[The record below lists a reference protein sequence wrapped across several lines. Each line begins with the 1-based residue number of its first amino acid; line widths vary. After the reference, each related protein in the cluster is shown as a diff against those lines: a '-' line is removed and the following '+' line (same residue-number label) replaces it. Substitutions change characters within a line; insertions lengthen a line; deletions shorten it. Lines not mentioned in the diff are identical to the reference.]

1 MPYQIIDAVMA
12 RSLQD
17 DAARDHPLFA
27 WVIMQNL
34 PEFPGAF
41 VARLVTDAPTPYIL
55 LGHTLAEVQVQLPP
69 GLVHSGRQS
78 SDPPAVVEA
87 WFPGDS

>member
-34 PEFPGAF
+34 PEFP
-41 VARLVTDAPTPYIL
+41 APSWR
-55 LGHTLAEVQVQLPP
+55 G
-69 GLVHSGRQS
+69 
-78 SDPPAVVEA
+78 
-87 WFPGDS
+87 W